1 MQTHDL
7 KRATP
12 NQTKKRVGRGGTRG
26 KTSGKGHK
34 GQGQHAS
41 GNGRPAFRDLIKK
54 LPKLRGHGKNRAQ
67 TVNSSARKPF
77 ALNVSS
83 LEVFEAG
90 SLVSPKTLE
99 EKGLISRSGGRL
111 PDVKILAKGELS
123 KKLTVIACTT
133 SQSAKEK
140 IEAAGG
146 KVKA

>member
-12 NQTKKRVGRGGTRG
+12 NQSKKRVGRGGTRG

-41 GNGRPAFRDLIKK
+41 GSGRPAFRDLIKK

-67 TVNSSARKPF
+67 TVNADARKPF
-77 ALNVSS
+77 AINVGS
-83 LEVFEAG
+83 LEVFESN
-90 SLVSPKTLE
+90 SLISPKTLE

-111 PDVKILAKGELS
+111 PGVKLLGDGDLS
-123 KKLTVIACTT
+123 KKVTVIGCQVSA
-133 SQSAKEK
+133 SAKEK

>member
-12 NQTKKRVGRGGTRG
+12 NQSKKRVGRGGTRG

-34 GQGQHAS
+34 GQGQHGS
-41 GNGRPAFRDLIKK
+41 SNGRPAFRDLIKK

-67 TVNSSARKPF
+67 TVNADSRKPF
-77 ALNVSS
+77 AINISS
-83 LEVFEAG
+83 LEVFDSN
-90 SLVSPKTLE
+90 SLISPKTLE

-111 PDVKILAKGELS
+111 PEVKLLGNGDLS
-123 KKLTVIACTT
+123 KKLTVISCQVSA
-133 SQSAKEK
+133 SAKEK

-146 KVKA
+146 KVKV